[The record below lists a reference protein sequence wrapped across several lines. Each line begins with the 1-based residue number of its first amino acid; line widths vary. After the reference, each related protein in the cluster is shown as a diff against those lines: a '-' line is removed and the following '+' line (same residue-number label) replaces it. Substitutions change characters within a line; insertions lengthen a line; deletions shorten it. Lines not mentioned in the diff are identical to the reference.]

1 MRYKYRQVASVLTNR
16 QDFKSFFEKYFEP
29 VFQFTRKYTGDEAI
43 AHDITQDAFIKL
55 YVKRENFDVIEKA
68 KSFVYITAR
77 NLCLDHLKHLKIEH
91 EYARSFPLDEAEEQQ
106 FFFEEITYQETLRIL
121 YEAIDKLPPQT
132 REIIL
137 VGLDG
142 KDNNEIAA
150 TLNVSVNT
158 VKTLKKNA
166 YKVLRESLNSY
177 KAWLL
182 LTILTSERDI

>member
-1 MRYKYRQVASVLTNR
+1 MASVLTNR

-55 YVKRENFDVIEKA
+55 YEKRENFDVIEKA

-121 YEAIDKLPPQT
+121 YDFPHKPGKSFLSVLTERTITKLPQRLTFQST
-132 REIIL
+132 RSKL
-137 VGLDG
+137 
-142 KDNNEIAA
+142 
-150 TLNVSVNT
+150 
-158 VKTLKKNA
+158 
-166 YKVLRESLNSY
+166 
-177 KAWLL
+177 
-182 LTILTSERDI
+182 

>member
-43 AHDITQDAFIKL
+43 AHDITQDAFI
-55 YVKRENFDVIEKA
+55 